1 MPEANWSTLLKK
13 TETGRSQSPIPFV
26 SPGPAAADPAHET
39 IMSQT
44 PGDSGQPRGAFKD
57 VKRLQTD
64 GAASVEELR
73 EFLGQLKGKSPQE
86 MLGIVAESGL
96 AKGMLTATIGT
107 VAVLFVFTIGPW
119 AYGELAGEPAQQR
132 AIAKPITAQDPA
144 PNTPI
149 DPASQA
155 AAAAVGDPGS
165 QSPSAVPGSQL
176 DLGAATKA
184 LGIGQTKSGE
194 PNLDSLL
201 DKKLDD

>member
-1 MPEANWSTLLKK
+1 MLLKK
-13 TETGRSQSPIPFV
+13 TATGRQQSPIPIV
-26 SPGPAAADPAHET
+26 SSSSAAADPTDET

-57 VKRLQTD
+57 VKRLQAD
-64 GAASVEELR
+64 GAASAEELR

-96 AKGMLTATIGT
+96 VKGMVAATIGT
-107 VAVLFVFTIGPW
+107 VVVLFVFTIGPW
-119 AYGELAGEPAQQR
+119 AYAELAGESARPQTV
-132 AIAKPITAQDPA
+132 AKPTTTENPA
-144 PNTPI
+144 PATPV

-155 AAAAVGDPGS
+155 AAAAAAVGNPGS
-165 QSPSAVPGSQL
+165 QSPSAVPGSQP

-184 LGIGQTKSGE
+184 LGIGEAKSGE